1 MTSSSMF
8 ITNNKQTISSFFFF
22 LSFFHSTLFN
32 VSFYKI
38 KEACPFGRV
47 MYEKL
52 VCSATYRMPISMY
65 EEIEVLTKGEN
76 KKFKSMPEASRHLI
90 QMGLRFLKL
99 KEIMADPARKEEFLK
114 KANLALNEKT
124 LDEAVDAM
132 TPEELDA
139 LVIKLESLKDSKIK
153 QMILQS

>member
-1 MTSSSMF
+1 
-8 ITNNKQTISSFFFF
+8 
-22 LSFFHSTLFN
+22 
-32 VSFYKI
+32 
-38 KEACPFGRV
+38 

-52 VCSATYRMPISMY
+52 VCSATYRMPTSMY

-76 KKFKSMPEASRHLI
+76 KKFKSIPEASRHLI

-124 LDEAVDAM
+124 FDEIVETM
-132 TPEELDA
+132 SPEELDA